1 MSHSGFR
8 PHTGPFRLGFTG
20 AMVLWL
26 LFGSGDVH
34 AAERVFDTSDPV
46 SVIEAYLRAVYA
58 RDFPAAYRFVS
69 AEDRKVRDLE
79 RYLRQRGPFSGF
91 TLELA
96 RKLSEAI
103 EITPLQQQMT
113 ANRAQIVV
121 RYRMPDPKKLAP
133 LVFNWNAYRL
143 NSLAPQNRGELL
155 EDLDKQ
161 GRDGLL
167 DMSEGTETFELLKE
181 GNHWRIF
188 LNWAAGVRIP
198 VRLDLSKVG
207 DLQVTLSRS
216 EVVLQP
222 GELFE
227 ISLSIRNRTGEAV
240 TARIGHLV
248 QPDEIAEY
256 LDFVECGFLLP
267 VTIEP
272 DKEQKFFGTY
282 MLRASLPEGVRQLN
296 LTYDFR
302 LLK

>member
-1 MSHSGFR
+1 MSHSRFR
-8 PHTGPFRLGFTG
+8 PQTDPFRLGFTG

-26 LFGSGDVH
+26 LFGSGDVQ
-34 AAERVFDTSDPV
+34 AAERALDTSDPV

-79 RYLRQRGPFSGF
+79 RYLRQRVPFSGF
-91 TLELA
+91 TLEVA
-96 RKLSEAI
+96 RTLGKAVEVATVRQRM
-103 EITPLQQQMT
+103 ETR
-113 ANRAQIVV
+113 RAEVMVQ
-121 RYRMPDPKKLAP
+121 YRVPDPKMIAP
-133 LVFNWNAYRL
+133 LVHDWNAYQL
-143 NSLAPQNRGELL
+143 NSLSSDMRTQLIDRL
-155 EDLDKQ
+155 EKQ
-161 GRDGLL
+161 HRAGLL
-167 DMSEGTETFELLKE
+167 NMSEGTETFDLLKE

-198 VRLDLSKVG
+198 VRLDLSKVA

-227 ISLSIRNRTGEAV
+227 ISLSIRNRTREAV